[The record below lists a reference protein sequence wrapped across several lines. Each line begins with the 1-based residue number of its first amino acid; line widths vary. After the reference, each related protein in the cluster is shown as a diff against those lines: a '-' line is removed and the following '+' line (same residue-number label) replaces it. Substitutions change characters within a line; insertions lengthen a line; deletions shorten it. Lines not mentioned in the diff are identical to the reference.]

1 MGNPASQEATSAGIA
16 SDTESLPLNTGLGHA
31 AIAWDSDTIDE
42 WGFLRT
48 AINQQLTP
56 PGKLSERR
64 VFYGYVLEHV
74 KSSRDCQTAPG
85 TAGYSLPTSVADAQ
99 ARIAA
104 AGSTPAARA
113 AKLKALEK
121 ESDASRAG
129 ADSAATRARV
139 RAKTEL
145 ENTATAR
152 SGYVR
157 VRIPELQPLPPVPI
171 TPGNVEAQ
179 KLCNRS
185 SKALKRAANSMVKFY
200 PLFTYSQSF
209 ENQKFLVPGALV
221 KVQYTDPPAPKTSG
235 VASPQVSD
243 GMSEHGGVKGAMVE
257 VVLHSSGQ
265 PILAFSAYQ
274 TKKQGSDAHK
284 ESKKCSELLAGASLG
299 FGEEAL
305 GAAGVVP
312 ETPLLTKEQK
322 RLRRVPL
329 YSRSG
334 GGGKP
339 SLDTHT
345 SAVSGLMDYSL
356 LGLLDHN
363 TSERTKIDFIVLH
376 HTGAKPKN
384 TVNGWGPDNISSH
397 YIIDKKGVIFQ
408 VVAEK
413 WAGHHAACQKK
424 AKALAKA
431 RNHPKELYCPYKSPN
446 ARSIG
451 IDLQGSAKHGYTAAT
466 EASLVKLLEDINTRR
481 GIPIDDE
488 HVLAHFETQRGPFRQ
503 DPFSNPPGGRGR
515 DYVTRPFSWN
525 IPGLKFNHGED
536 NYQYV
541 AEKDP
546 TLPMR
551 SDDTI
556 NTKYEDTT

>member
-74 KSSRDCQTAPG
+74 KSSRDCQTTPD

-104 AGSTPAARA
+104 AGSTRASRA
-113 AKLKALEK
+113 AKLEAMKKAGKGGE
-121 ESDASRAG
+121 G
-129 ADSAATRARV
+129 ADKDSD
-139 RAKTEL
+139 RAKIRAQTRL

-322 RLRRVPL
+322 RLRSVPL

-345 SAVSGLMDYSL
+345 SAVSKLMNYDL

-376 HTGAKPKN
+376 HTRSKPKN
-384 TVNGWGPDNISSH
+384 TVNGWGPRNVSSH

-451 IDLQGSAKHGYTAAT
+451 IDLEGHIRHGFTAAT
-466 EASLVKLLEDINTRR
+466 EASLIKLLEDINTRR

-503 DPFSNPPGGRGR
+503 DPFSNPPGSRGRGH
-515 DYVTRPFSWN
+515 VTRPFSWN

-541 AEKDP
+541 DEKDP